1 MRQSFIVS
9 IAVIALSAGVA
20 AQAKAQEHAHME
32 HRNPMPGISGD
43 QRQPVNFPPAMR
55 EHTLSN
61 MRDHLQA
68 LSEILTAMSGAQY
81 AKAAR
86 IAKLRLGLDSPS
98 AEGCKS
104 ESESAKVNGAP
115 MMSKPANME
124 HQMAEVM
131 PEGMRNIGLA
141 MHTAASAFAAEAE
154 KAGKSAGKSGNA
166 LPALTALARV
176 TEQCAACHAA
186 YKLQ

>member
-32 HRNPMPGISGD
+32 HRKPMPGISDD

-81 AKAAR
+81 AKAAT

-98 AEGCKS
+98 AAGCKS
-104 ESESAKVNGAP
+104 ESANVNGAP
-115 MMSKPANME
+115 MMSKPASME

-141 MHTAASAFAAEAE
+141 MHTAASAFAA
-154 KAGKSAGKSGNA
+154 KAAKIGKSAGKSGNA
-166 LPALTALARV
+166 KPALTALARV